1 MMRRPKPVS
10 PTRLRYFRL
19 LPTLL
24 LTLVALLACPSA
36 SVAARDR
43 DYLPPEVA
51 QALAR
56 RKIPGN
62 SLSVFVREVG
72 RDEPLV
78 SYNSAVP
85 RNPASTM
92 KVVTTFAALESLG
105 PAYSWRTRAY
115 ATGPVRDQV
124 LEGNLVLVGGGDPFM
139 THERWWAFVM
149 GLRQAGILRI
159 AGDVIIDNTF
169 FAPQGDDRAAFDNRP
184 YRSYNVLPDAL
195 LVNFQTVTVSAVP
208 DSATGSVR
216 VSANP
221 WPANLVI
228 DNNVRL
234 EPGACRRGGAGIVV
248 AMPEGP
254 TGNRISLSGRYSAGC
269 GQFSVARAVMKAP
282 DFAYG
287 LFRTFWQ
294 QSGGTIG
301 GGWRLGT
308 LPADARLLYTHD
320 SLTLAEV
327 IRLVNK
333 YSSNSMARALLL
345 TMGADRFPGRPATTT
360 AGREAIQAFLGR
372 LGIPAP
378 ELVLENG
385 SGLSRNERISAATLA
400 DVLLAAHRSQYMPE
414 FAASLPLSAT
424 DGTLKR
430 RFRSPEMQG
439 RLRMKTG
446 TLEDVTALAGYVN
459 AASGRTFVT
468 VVMLN
473 HPTASQGSG
482 EAIQSAL
489 VQWVFSQ

>member
-1 MMRRPKPVS
+1 
-10 PTRLRYFRL
+10 
-19 LPTLL
+19 
-24 LTLVALLACPSA
+24 
-36 SVAARDR
+36 
-43 DYLPPEVA
+43 
-51 QALAR
+51 
-56 RKIPGN
+56 
-62 SLSVFVREVG
+62 
-72 RDEPLV
+72 
-78 SYNSAVP
+78 
-85 RNPASTM
+85 
-92 KVVTTFAALESLG
+92 
-105 PAYSWRTRAY
+105 
-115 ATGPVRDQV
+115 
-124 LEGNLVLVGGGDPFM
+124 
-139 THERWWAFVM
+139 
-149 GLRQAGILRI
+149 
-159 AGDVIIDNTF
+159 
-169 FAPQGDDRAAFDNRP
+169 
-184 YRSYNVLPDAL
+184 
-195 LVNFQTVTVSAVP
+195 
-208 DSATGSVR
+208 
-216 VSANP
+216 
-221 WPANLVI
+221 
-228 DNNVRL
+228 VRL
-234 EPGACRRGGAGIVV
+234 TAGACRRGAAGIIV

-254 TGNRISLSGRYSAGC
+254 TGNRIALSGSYAAGC

-294 QSGGTIG
+294 QSGGSLG
-301 GGWRLGT
+301 GGMRLGT
-308 LPADARLLYTHD
+308 LPADARLLYTHE

-345 TMGADRFPGRPATTT
+345 TMGAERQPGRPATTT
-360 AGREAIQAFLGR
+360 AGREAIQAFLAR

-430 RFRSPEMQG
+430 RFKSPEMQG